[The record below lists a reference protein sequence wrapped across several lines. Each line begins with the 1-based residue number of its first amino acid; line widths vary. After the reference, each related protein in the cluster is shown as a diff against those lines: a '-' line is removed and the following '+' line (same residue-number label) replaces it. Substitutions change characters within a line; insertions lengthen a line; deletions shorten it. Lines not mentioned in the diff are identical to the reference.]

1 MNVSTDM
8 AGNSELENAQLGG
21 YADYITDLNLKVV
34 QVFFYEPDQAKK
46 VINKIIISYKN
57 PLVSYI
63 WSHSYVLDVD
73 YVLTSWYSNI

>member
-63 WSHSYVLDVD
+63 
-73 YVLTSWYSNI
+73 

>member
-1 MNVSTDM
+1 MLRQSHILIIAIVHTYFIINISTDM

-46 VINKIIISYKN
+46 VISKTT
-57 PLVSYI
+57 SYI
-63 WSHSYVLDVD
+63 
-73 YVLTSWYSNI
+73 